1 MLKLKIRIKGLFSLE
16 KTKTSQRKKNLVFI
30 VLIFREKN
38 AHMLI
43 HIMVKL
49 KVFTGFCSTFVLLV
63 GEKIMKN
70 LFIQNVLKIVRFKV
84 PRKHQMV
91 L

>member
-30 VLIFREKN
+30 VFIFREKN